1 MMLLTTRL
9 TRILSL
15 LIGVALAAW
24 APPPA
29 AAQAPATEVD
39 TADYNVQDLTY
50 PELRDFDI
58 PDPQR
63 VELDNGMTIFLLE
76 DRELPQVNAA
86 ARIGVGSVY
95 EPHEKRGLA
104 AITGTVMRTGGTAS
118 MAPDSLNL
126 VLENLGATVET
137 NMGETSGSAFMSTLA
152 DHVGTVLPVFADVLR
167 SPAFAEAKV
176 QQAKSQQ
183 KSGISRRN
191 DDARQIASREF
202 DKILYGADSP
212 YARTPEYYTIDRITQ
227 QDLAEFHAQHVQPSN
242 VILSVWGDFD
252 ADAME
257 EMIREQFGDWE
268 APADFEPPTPPAP
281 EARRASSVNF
291 IQKSDVN
298 QSTIFMGHPGEI
310 TRESEDY
317 AAVTIMNQVLSGG
330 FSSRL
335 FQTVR
340 KEMGLAYSVF
350 GSYSA
355 GYERPGRFFAGV
367 FTKSGSTVEATNA
380 VMNEVE
386 GMRTTPPTNEEL
398 SLAKDSYLN
407 SFVFN
412 FDTEREV
419 LGRLMTYE
427 YYDYP
432 SDFLQQTKDRIENVT
447 SSDVQRVAQSY
458 LHPEAAHVLI
468 VGNRD
473 QFSDSLAT
481 LTEEG
486 TVNEIDIS
494 IPTSPPSE
502 EAPATAASQK
512 AGREALMQAKEALG
526 GSAFDDLQSLRV
538 ASKQSVETPQGTQTI
553 ESTLLV
559 ALPGKMR
566 AEQTLPNGMQIV
578 IADDGSTMTMKT
590 PRGTQTAPPQMRKQ
604 AKGTLWRSL
613 PYLMAHL
620 DHEEL
625 SVQSQGTTTVEGMEY
640 EAVKVTPPTG
650 SAITLYL
657 DPETYRPA
665 RMDYTAMSRQGPQ
678 SQTDVYSDFQTHS
691 GIMIP
696 HTTVTYQDGEKQAE
710 TTISTVAINSDVSPS
725 VFSLGDA
732 SE

>member
-1 MMLLTTRL
+1 MILSMTRW
-9 TRILSL
+9 TRTLSL
-15 LIGVALAAW
+15 LVAVTVAVWAA
-24 APPPA
+24 PPA
-29 AAQAPATEVD
+29 AAQAPEAAID
-39 TADYNVQDLTY
+39 TAEYNVQDLTY
-50 PELRDFDI
+50 PDLRDFDI

-63 VELDNGMTIFLLE
+63 VALDNGMTVFLLE
-76 DRELPQVNAA
+76 DRELPQVNAV

-104 AITGTVMRTGGTAS
+104 AVTGTVMRTGGTAAMS
-118 MAPDSLNL
+118 PDSLNL
-126 VLENLGATVET
+126 VLENLGASVET
-137 NMGETSGSAFMSTLA
+137 NIGETSGSAFMSTLA
-152 DHVGTVLPVFADVLR
+152 DHVDTVLPLFADVLR
-167 SPAFAEAKV
+167 TPAFAEAKV

-202 DKILYGADSP
+202 DKVLYGADSP
-212 YARTPEYYTIDRITQ
+212 YARTPEYYTIDRITP
-227 QDLAEFHAQHVQPSN
+227 QDLADFHAQYVQPSN

-252 ADAME
+252 ADAMKQR
-257 EMIREQFGDWE
+257 IREQFGDWE
-268 APADFEPPTPPAP
+268 APADFEPPTPPTP
-281 EARRASSVNF
+281 EARRASSVNV

-350 GSYSA
+350 GGYSA

-380 VMNEVE
+380 VMSEVE
-386 GMRTTPPTNEEL
+386 GMRTTAPTDEEL

-427 YYDYP
+427 YYNYP
-432 SDFLQQTKDRIENVT
+432 PDFLQRTKDRIENVT
-447 SSDVQRVAQSY
+447 SADVQRVAQSY
-458 LHPEAAHVLI
+458 LHPEEAHVLI
-468 VGNRD
+468 VGNRS

-481 LTEEG
+481 LTEDG

-502 EAPATAASQK
+502 QAPATAASQK
-512 AGREALMQAKEALG
+512 AGREALMQAKETLG
-526 GSAFDDLQSLRV
+526 GAAFDALQSMRV
-538 ASKQSVETPQGTQTI
+538 TSSQAVETPQGTQTI
-553 ESTLLV
+553 ESTLVV

-590 PRGTQTAPPQMRKQ
+590 PRGTQTAPPQMRRQ

-613 PYLMAHL
+613 PYLMANL
-620 DHEEL
+620 DHEQL
-625 SVQSQGTTTVEGMEY
+625 SVQSQGPTTVEGTEY
-640 EAVKVTPPTG
+640 ETVKVTPPAG
-650 SAITLYL
+650 NALTLYL
-657 DPETYRPA
+657 DPETHRPA

-678 SQTDVYSDFQTHS
+678 SQTDVYSDFQAHN
-691 GIMIP
+691 GIQIP
-696 HTTVTYQDGEKQAE
+696 HTTVTYQNGQKQAE
-710 TTISTVAINSDVSPS
+710 TTVSAVAINGEVSPDT
-725 VFSLGDA
+725 FSLGDA